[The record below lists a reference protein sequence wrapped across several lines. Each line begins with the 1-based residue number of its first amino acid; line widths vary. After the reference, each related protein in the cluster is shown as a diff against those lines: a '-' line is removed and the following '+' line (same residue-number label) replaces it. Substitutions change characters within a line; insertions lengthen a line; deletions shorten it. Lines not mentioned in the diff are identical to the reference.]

1 MTAWDRY
8 CAMVAREAGVTLPV
22 GAGAPPDR
30 PPPHRR
36 DVEPPRPS
44 RWLERLGSLFAG
56 LALAFVLVALF
67 FIGR

>member
-8 CAMVAREAGVTLPV
+8 CAMIAREAGVSLP
-22 GAGAPPDR
+22 APPD
-30 PPPHRR
+30 PHRR
-36 DVEPPRPS
+36 AVEPPRPS
-44 RWLERLGSLFAG
+44 RWLERIGSLFAG

>member
-8 CAMVAREAGVTLPV
+8 CAMIAHEAGVSLPV
-22 GAGAPPDR
+22 GAGAPPD
-30 PPPHRR
+30 PHRR
-36 DVEPPRPS
+36 AVEPS

-56 LALAFVLVALF
+56 LALAFVLVSLF